1 MVPKQSNRTVE
12 RAFGSVVREHRERLA
27 LSQEELAFRADLH
40 RTYISMLERGERCPS
55 LGTIVKLA
63 KALGTRG
70 STLLIASE
78 KLGEAGA

>member
-1 MVPKQSNRTVE
+1 MVPKPRSRTVE
-12 RAFGSVVREHRERLA
+12 HAFGTVVRQHRERLA

-55 LGTIVKLA
+55 LGTLVKLA

-70 STLLIASE
+70 SALLVAAE
-78 KLGEAGA
+78 KAAETDG